1 MGGGVPDKIFILT
14 ICTWFLLNCIKIHC
28 STPAWSFFF
37 FLREKKKTAKMFSQ
51 YNKLRLWWQQIQ
63 MCPSILLWEHKMSQY
78 VYVTYYSEAACKGHM
93 DYGKSQ
99 DNYKQIKPYR
109 ALGGWTGTK
118 APQP

>member
-1 MGGGVPDKIFILT
+1 
-14 ICTWFLLNCIKIHC
+14 
-28 STPAWSFFF
+28 
-37 FLREKKKTAKMFSQ
+37 
-51 YNKLRLWWQQIQ
+51 

-93 DYGKSQ
+93 DYCKSQ